1 MGKHVASTQVSGT
14 ADQVWAVVSDG
25 NRLPDWL
32 SPVGVVDSIEPAG
45 ALAKGSKLEASIGN
59 IGGAKLNIKEAEA
72 GKRLK
77 WSAGPFIAHMMRMP
91 MIVEL
96 TLEARGESTT
106 ATISYGS
113 NPMMAPIMGMMTGL
127 KFADEAP
134 KTVQALKAAV
144 EKG

>member
-1 MGKHVASTQVSGT
+1 
-14 ADQVWAVVSDG
+14 
-25 NRLPDWL
+25 
-32 SPVGVVDSIEPAG
+32 VVDSIEPAG

>member
-1 MGKHVASTQVSGT
+1 MGKHVASTQISAT
-14 ADQVWAVVSDG
+14 PDEVWAVVSDG
-25 NRLPDWL
+25 NQLANWL
-32 SPVGVVDSIEPAG
+32 SPVGGVDTVEPSG
-45 ALAKGSKLEASIGN
+45 ALAKGTKIEASIGN
-59 IGGAKLNIKEAEA
+59 VGGARLNIKEADA

-113 NPMMAPIMGMMTGL
+113 NPMMAPLMGMMTGL

-144 EKG
+144 KKG